1 MRGREVV
8 NLRAPELRQLVPE
21 LLATPEPLIVD
32 EAVDRRAAVTLVLS
46 PDPVRV
52 SVADALLVLRSEV
65 EGDPWSG
72 HVALPGGRAE
82 EDDADLLRTAQRELE
97 EETGVSIPRP
107 DFLGRLDDLH
117 PRSAHLPSIA
127 VTPYVAWM
135 EERKPL
141 VENSE
146 LAGHVWVPVS
156 ELASPA
162 RRSSLVRELPVP
174 RVFETIEISGYT
186 VWGMTLGII
195 DNFLE
200 RLRRGSR

>member
-1 MRGREVV
+1 M
-8 NLRAPELRQLVPE
+8 PE
-21 LLATPEPLIVD
+21 LLSTPEPLVVMD
-32 EAVDRRAAVTLVLS
+32 TEVERRAAVTLVLS
-46 PDPVRV
+46 PDPGRT
-52 SVADALLVLRSEV
+52 SVTDALLVLRAQV

-82 EDDADLLRTAQRELE
+82 TDDSDLLRTAQRELE
-97 EETGVSIPRP
+97 EETGVSIARP

-135 EERKPL
+135 EKRIPL
-141 VENSE
+141 TENAE
-146 LAGHVWVPVS
+146 LAGHMWVPVA

-186 VWGMTLGII
+186 IWGMTLGII

-200 RLRRGSR
+200 RLEGVRR

>member
-146 LAGHVWVPVS
+146 LAGHV
-156 ELASPA
+156 
-162 RRSSLVRELPVP
+162 ELPVP